1 MKLPYTIDAKQHLY
15 RVPQKKMR
23 GHWGMMRLFK
33 AVLTLVLLGLAGLAG
48 YAYFGDMAPVQTE
61 VRVPVILNAD

>member
-1 MKLPYTIDAKQHLY
+1 
-15 RVPQKKMR
+15 
-23 GHWGMMRLFK
+23 MMRLFK

-48 YAYFGDMAPVQTE
+48 YAYFGDIAPVQTE